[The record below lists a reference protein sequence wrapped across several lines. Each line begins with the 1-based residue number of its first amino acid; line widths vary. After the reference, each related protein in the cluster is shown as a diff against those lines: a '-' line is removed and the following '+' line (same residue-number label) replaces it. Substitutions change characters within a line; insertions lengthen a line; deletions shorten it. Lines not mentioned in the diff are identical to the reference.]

1 MSQMQARKYLKVFI
15 KLELSSWRAHLIDQN
30 NMKSKTKSHNE
41 DDHNYNKAGGSLGD
55 VDEHENVDA
64 KEGHVLEVSEEVEP
78 GESDQ
83 KGANRPLPTL
93 KRKVCRN

>member
-1 MSQMQARKYLKVFI
+1 MQARKYLKVFL

-41 DDHNYNKAGGSLGD
+41 DDQNYNKAGGSLGD

-93 KRKVCRN
+93 RRKICRN

>member
-1 MSQMQARKYLKVFI
+1 MQARKYLKVFI